1 MRRRRRKTSLIALRE
16 SNEINITSL
25 MDIIV
30 LLLFAFIIT
39 MPIIEQSLPVNLPSG
54 RAGAMDLTQKH
65 HTIEISIKNGI
76 SLDGAAISVQRL
88 EEKMKAIGAASP
100 EMPVYVRADEKL
112 DYGKVVEVIQVLKTA
127 KIKTMGLVTQAD

>member
-30 LLLFAFIIT
+30 LLLFVFIIT
-39 MPIIEQSLPVNLPSG
+39 MPIIEQSLPIKLPPG
-54 RAGAMDLTQKH
+54 RAKAMDSKEKH
-65 HTIEISIKNGI
+65 YTIEISIKNGL

-88 EEKMKAIGAASP
+88 GEKMKLIGAANP
-100 EMPVYVRADEKL
+100 EMPIYVRADEKL
-112 DYGKVVEVIQVLKTA
+112 DYGKVLKVIQVLSSA
-127 KIKTMGLVTQAD
+127 NIKTMGFVTQAD